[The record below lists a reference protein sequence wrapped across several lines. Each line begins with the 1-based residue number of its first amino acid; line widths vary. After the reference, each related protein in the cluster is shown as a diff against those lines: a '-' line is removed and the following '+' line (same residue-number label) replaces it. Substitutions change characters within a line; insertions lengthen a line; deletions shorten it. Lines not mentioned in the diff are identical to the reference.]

1 MTDSH
6 TWTPL
11 LIVIAFI
18 VGGTLAGGLVGLLV
32 GVYRS
37 YRAIQRESLQSMPV
51 AAGVRGCPI
60 TAVIIGVCVVNFLLL
75 NFSGESLKGAIFRIL
90 APQPFLIWG
99 GAVWGLVTSA
109 FVHLA
114 WWHILFNMLCARDF
128 GRAVE
133 RDMGASRYAGFVL
146 AAAVVSSGWEL
157 LVSASTGIGFSGV
170 VFALFGF
177 MLARRR
183 SRPAYQAILTRR
195 QITWLLGWLIL
206 CFVLT
211 VANVVPIA
219 NAAHLGGLAFGYLVG
234 RFAEGARRR
243 LAMAGLA
250 CMGLGVVMATVY
262 MPWSSTWQVRGVIRQ
277 IDEWRRAAEAGDARA
292 QALYGS
298 VLTQWPTE
306 RPQAM
311 PWLRRSAE
319 AGDPL
324 GMNNLA
330 WFLATAPEDSLRN
343 GQEAVRWAEKI
354 YRVTPT
360 PEAADTLAAAY
371 AETDRWNEAIAL
383 QEIAVRDVPS
393 SNTQYVREFG
403 DRLERY
409 KKHQKFR
416 QLP

>member
-6 TWTPL
+6 PWTPL
-11 LIVIAFI
+11 LIAIAFI
-18 VGGTLAGGLVGLLV
+18 VGGTLLGGLVGALV
-32 GVYRS
+32 GIYRS
-37 YRAIQRESLQSMPV
+37 YRTIRRDRLQDGPV
-51 AAGVRGCPI
+51 AAGFRGYPI
-60 TAVIIGVCVVNFLLL
+60 TAVIIGICVVNFLLL
-75 NFSGESLKGAIFRIL
+75 NLSAEPLKQAILRIL
-90 APQPFLIWG
+90 APPPFLIWG
-99 GAVWGLVTSA
+99 GAVWGLATSA

-133 RDMGASRYAGFVL
+133 PDMGARRYVGFVL
-146 AAAVVSSGWEL
+146 AAAVVGSGWEL
-157 LVSASTGIGFSGV
+157 LASATTGIGFSGV

-195 QITWLLGWLIL
+195 TIISLLGWLIL

-211 VANVVPIA
+211 AANVVPIA
-219 NAAHLGGLAFGYLVG
+219 NAGHLGGLAFGYLVG
-234 RFAEGARRR
+234 RFVEGTRRR
-243 LAMAGLA
+243 LVMAGLA
-250 CMGLGVVMATVY
+250 CLGLGVVTATVY
-262 MPWSSTWQVRGVIRQ
+262 MPWSITWQVRGVTRQ

-292 QALYGS
+292 QGIYGS
-298 VLTQWPTE
+298 VLAYWPTE
-306 RPQAM
+306 RSQAM

-319 AGDPL
+319 AGDPV
-324 GMNNLA
+324 GMNGLA
-330 WFLATAPEDSLRN
+330 WWLATAPEDSLRN
-343 GQEAVRWAEKI
+343 GEEAVRRAEKV
-354 YRVTPT
+354 YRLTPT

-371 AETDRWNEAIAL
+371 AETDRWDEAIAL
-383 QEIAVRDVPS
+383 QKSAVRDVPS

-409 KKHQKFR
+409 QKHQKFR